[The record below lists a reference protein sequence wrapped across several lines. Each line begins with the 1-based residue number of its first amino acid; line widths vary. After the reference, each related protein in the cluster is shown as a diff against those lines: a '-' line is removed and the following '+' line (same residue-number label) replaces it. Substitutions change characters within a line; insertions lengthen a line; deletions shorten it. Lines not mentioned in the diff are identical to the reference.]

1 MFTLLDSDEN
11 KLALDYR
18 IYWQYQTIAAG
29 CWCTGIFLLS
39 KISMA
44 IFLLFFEMAVDDRTL
59 AVRLL
64 FAFLLLLKLF
74 PLLFPNPPPTEKERK
89 IFITDT
95 VCGFPSPF
103 FLFSKTAV

>member
-1 MFTLLDSDEN
+1 MCLHCWTQTKN
-11 KLALDYR
+11 QLALAYR
-18 IYWQYQTIAAG
+18 VYWQYQTIAAG

-74 PLLFPNPPPTEKERK
+74 PLLFPNPPPTEKEKKYLSR
-89 IFITDT
+89 TLSA
-95 VCGFPSPF
+95 VSRRP